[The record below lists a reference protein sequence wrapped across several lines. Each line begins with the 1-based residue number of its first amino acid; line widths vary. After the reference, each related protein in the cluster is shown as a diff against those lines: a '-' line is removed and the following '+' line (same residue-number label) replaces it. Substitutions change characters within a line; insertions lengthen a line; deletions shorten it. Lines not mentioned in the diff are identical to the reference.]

1 MPVNPD
7 YRDLFAIFLEEKV
20 DYLVVGAYA
29 TTFYTEPR
37 YTKDIDLLIRPS
49 PENAERVWKALER
62 FDAPLENVTRDDFT
76 NPDLVYQIGVEP
88 NRIDILMEIS
98 GVDFESAWENREE
111 STYGAIPQFP
121 DRCSTL
127 LKIKIISMKFFLIL
141 ILMEQDIKK
150 VNRHFRFMVC
160 LKK

>member
-37 YTKDIDLLIRPS
+37 YTKDIDRLIRPS
-49 PENAERVWKALER
+49 PENAERVWKGLER

-76 NPDLVYQIGVEP
+76 NPAYVRTHRQLIQIVI
-88 NRIDILMEIS
+88 N
-98 GVDFESAWENREE
+98 
-111 STYGAIPQFP
+111 
-121 DRCSTL
+121 
-127 LKIKIISMKFFLIL
+127 
-141 ILMEQDIKK
+141 
-150 VNRHFRFMVC
+150 
-160 LKK
+160 LKKLLTL

>member
-98 GVDFESAWENREE
+98 GVDFESAWKNREE
-111 STYGAIPQFP
+111 STYGAIPLFIIGREDLIKAKRASKRPQ
-121 DRCSTL
+121 DL
-127 LKIKIISMKFFLIL
+127 LDLEKLL
-141 ILMEQDIKK
+141 GQ
-150 VNRHFRFMVC
+150 R
-160 LKK
+160 